1 MVLDTHYS
9 QDKAED
15 AAGVKSK
22 VSLMMKDSTLIED
35 GRLAMEVGDHDM
47 ET

>member
-15 AAGVKSK
+15 GAGVKSQ

-35 GRLAMEVGDHDM
+35 GRLAMEVRD
-47 ET
+47 T